1 MAETL
6 PDMKA
11 IGKSIREDKAPIK
24 SPVFTGTPQVP
35 NVAAWDKTK
44 KVANT
49 SFVAA
54 AVAALETEITTALS
68 ELIEEYGGTVPT
80 E

>member
-1 MAETL
+1 MTEAL
-6 PDMKA
+6 PDMGA

-35 NVAAWDKTK
+35 NVATGDKTK

-49 SFVAA
+49 GVGR
-54 AVAALETEITTALS
+54 EIWT
-68 ELIEEYGGTVPT
+68 
-80 E
+80 

>member
-1 MAETL
+1 MTETL
-6 PDMKA
+6 PDMRA

-35 NVAAWDKTK
+35 NVAAGDKTK

-49 SFVAA
+49 SFVGT
-54 AVAALETEITTALS
+54 AVANLETSLQTAMKNLITKW
-68 ELIEEYGGTVPT
+68 GGTVPS
-80 E
+80 